1 MVIAAAM
8 LVGITFLAI
17 CFNSDVSSAPPIF
30 YPVYGNQVS
39 SENCRRLIASE
50 RLRMLH
56 SADSLLDEKRWQ
68 TDSLKLVKRLKET
81 LDEEYP
87 LPELRQSVTYQRQ
100 WESLQQEAFRQLQQI
115 RFLIQQR

>member
-1 MVIAAAM
+1 
-8 LVGITFLAI
+8 
-17 CFNSDVSSAPPIF
+17 
-30 YPVYGNQVS
+30 
-39 SENCRRLIASE
+39 
-50 RLRMLH
+50 MLH
-56 SADSLLDEKRWQ
+56 SADSLLDEKRWR

>member
-1 MVIAAAM
+1 M
-8 LVGITFLAI
+8 
-17 CFNSDVSSAPPIF
+17 
-30 YPVYGNQVS
+30 
-39 SENCRRLIASE
+39 IASE

-56 SADSLLDEKRWQ
+56 SADSLLDEKRWR